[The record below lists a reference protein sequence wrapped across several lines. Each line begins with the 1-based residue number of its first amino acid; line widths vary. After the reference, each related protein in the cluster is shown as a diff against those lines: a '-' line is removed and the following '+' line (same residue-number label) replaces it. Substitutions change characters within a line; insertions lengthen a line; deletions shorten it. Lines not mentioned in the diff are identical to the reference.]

1 MFRRGSDIGP
11 DKLTPAVTLSYA
23 KKTRD
28 YRMIYKTIMT
38 EKVGTKSMSK
48 GNIEKIRKHHKCHR
62 NILDQEIGFIRNVLK
77 EEKIEHDV
85 IEL

>member
-28 YRMIYKTIMT
+28 YRMTYKTIMT
-38 EKVGTKSMSK
+38 EKVGTKSINK
-48 GNIEKIRKHHKCHR
+48 GSFEKIRKNHKCHR
-62 NILDQEIGFIRNVLK
+62 NILYQEIGFTRK
-77 EEKIEHDV
+77 Y
-85 IEL
+85 